1 MSTEQRPAD
10 PANGPLPMPP
20 AVAEPAV
27 SAEPAE
33 PPTLA
38 GLAAPPELRV
48 DVREKQMLF
57 KAKRLNEVAVF
68 ED

>member
-1 MSTEQRPAD
+1 MFR
-10 PANGPLPMPP
+10 GPLGEVLVP
-20 AVAEPAV
+20 ALKDVV
-27 SAEPAE
+27 
-33 PPTLA
+33 
-38 GLAAPPELRV
+38 LRV